1 MFSPDLIIDV
11 NRVYDN
17 FKDGISID
25 TLKVSMEVRELK
37 AFIAVA
43 EELNFRKAAE
53 RLNISQ
59 PPLTRIINQL
69 EAALGVKLFTRTT
82 RSVELTGAGLH
93 LLKKGKDILAQ
104 ISQTEMEVRTL
115 QKTKSGKLHLSLNYG
130 AIHSD
135 LPRLISSFKEQF
147 PKISVVIVESSF
159 SNLASSLRSAKI
171 DMAFCPNIFK
181 EQVLNQVPIQSH
193 EIGLLISKINPLS
206 QKKFL
211 KLNDLEG
218 ETLIYHG
225 KHEHL
230 GFQEEFL
237 EFLKLKDIRP
247 KVYYKKSKESCAI
260 LVGEGKGLL
269 LTSKR
274 AAHITKEAVYIPFAE
289 YSPRVKFYATWS
301 LDNPSLPLKAFVNFL
316 EEKAPSSEMDG
327 HLS

>member
-1 MFSPDLIIDV
+1 M
-11 NRVYDN
+11 YDN
-17 FKDGISID
+17 FKDGISIN
-25 TLKVSMEVRELK
+25 TQKVSMETRELK
-37 AFIAVA
+37 AFITVA

-59 PPLTRIINQL
+59 PPLTRIITQL
-69 EAALGVKLFTRTT
+69 EADLNVKLFNRTT

-93 LLKKGKDILAQ
+93 LLKKGKEILAQ

-115 QKTKSGKLHLSLNYG
+115 QKTKSGKLHLCLTFG

-159 SNLASSLRSAKI
+159 NNLASNLRSAKI

-181 EQVLNQVPIQSH
+181 EQVINQVAIQAM
-193 EIGLLISKINPLS
+193 EVGLLISKENPLS
-206 QKKFL
+206 QKKVL
-211 KLNDLEG
+211 KLSDLEG

-237 EFLKLKDIRP
+237 EFLKLKDVRP
-247 KVYYKKSKESCAI
+247 KVYYKKSKESCAL

-274 AAHITKEAVYIPFAE
+274 AAHISKDAVFVPLAE
-289 YSPRVKFYATWS
+289 YSPKVKYYATWS
-301 LDNPSLPLKAFVNFL
+301 LDNPSLTLKAFVNFL

-327 HLS
+327 HLG

>member
-1 MFSPDLIIDV
+1 
-11 NRVYDN
+11 
-17 FKDGISID
+17 
-25 TLKVSMEVRELK
+25 MESKELK

-59 PPLTRIINQL
+59 PPLTRIISNL
-69 EAALGVKLFTRTT
+69 EEDLNVKLFNRTT

-93 LLKKGKDILAQ
+93 LLKKGKEILSA
-104 ISQTEMEVRTL
+104 ISQVELEVRAL
-115 QKTKSGKLHLSLNYG
+115 QKNKNGKLHLSLNFG

-147 PKISVVIVESSF
+147 PKITVVIVKSNF
-159 SNLASSLRSAKI
+159 SNLAANLRSTKI

-181 EQVLNQVPIQSH
+181 EQILSQVPIQSQ
-193 EIGLLISKINPLS
+193 EVGLLISKENPLS
-206 QKKFL
+206 KKKSL
-211 KLNDLEG
+211 KLSDLEG

-237 EFLKLKDIRP
+237 EFLKLKDIHPRI
-247 KVYYKKSKESCAI
+247 YYKKSKESCAT
-260 LVGEGKGLL
+260 LVEAGKGLL

-274 AAHITKEAVYIPFAE
+274 SAHITKDAVFVPLAE
-289 YSPRVKFYATWS
+289 YSPRVKYYATWS
-301 LDNPSLPLKAFVNFL
+301 SENPSLALKAFINFL
-316 EEKAPSSEMDG
+316 EEKAPTSEMDG
-327 HLS
+327 HLG

>member
-1 MFSPDLIIDV
+1 
-11 NRVYDN
+11 
-17 FKDGISID
+17 
-25 TLKVSMEVRELK
+25 MESKELK
-37 AFIAVA
+37 AFITVA

-59 PPLTRIINQL
+59 PPLTRIISKL
-69 EAALGVKLFTRTT
+69 EEDLNVKLFNRTT

-93 LLKKGKDILAQ
+93 LLKKGKEILAA
-104 ISQTEMEVRTL
+104 ISQTELEVRTL
-115 QKTKSGKLHLSLNYG
+115 QKNKNGKLHISLNFG

-147 PKISVVIVESSF
+147 PKINVVIVKSNF
-159 SNLASSLRSAKI
+159 NNLATNLRLTKI
-171 DMAFCPNIFK
+171 DIAFCPNIFK
-181 EQVLNQVPIQSH
+181 EQILNQVPIQSQ
-193 EIGLLISKINPLS
+193 ELGFLISKENPLS
-206 QKKFL
+206 KKKSL
-211 KLNDLEG
+211 KLSDLEG

-237 EFLKLKDIRP
+237 EFLKLKDVRP
-247 KVYYKKSKESCAI
+247 RIYYKKSKESCAI

-274 AAHITKEAVYIPFAE
+274 SAHITKDGVFIPLVE
-289 YSPRVKFYATWS
+289 YSARVKYYATWS
-301 LDNPSLPLKAFVNFL
+301 SENPSLALKAFINFL

-327 HLS
+327 HLG